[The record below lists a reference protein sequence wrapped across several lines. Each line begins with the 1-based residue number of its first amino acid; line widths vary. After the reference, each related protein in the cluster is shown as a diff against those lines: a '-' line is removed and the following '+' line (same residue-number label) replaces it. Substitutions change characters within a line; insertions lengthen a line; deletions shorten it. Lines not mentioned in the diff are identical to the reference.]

1 MKAWRSE
8 DRYKTS
14 RHVNIQIKIIYLSK
28 KKNQN
33 YLYAWPKLFSKVKKS
48 IYFAIKIYGGSDFV
62 VLPWDD
68 RKTWQWKKDS
78 TVGLFLFMF
87 ESATY

>member
-1 MKAWRSE
+1 MKT
-8 DRYKTS
+8 DIKLVDTS
-14 RHVNIQIKIIYLSK
+14 IFKSKLSIYQK

-62 VLPWDD
+62 VLP
-68 RKTWQWKKDS
+68 
-78 TVGLFLFMF
+78 
-87 ESATY
+87 